1 MSYISAIETAVPAYC
16 HAQNVISAFYANSTD
31 DLMIRRKIHSISQK
45 AAIDTRYSVLND
57 YGKNPADFEFFSKNQ
72 WIEPEPSL
80 GQRMDCFRIE
90 ALKLSLEAIRKIK
103 GIENDKH
110 SITHV
115 ITVTCTG
122 LFTPGLDIELIKEL
136 NLKPSTQRSSINF
149 MGCNAA
155 ILALNSAHN
164 ICNSIPN
171 SKVLVVCVELC
182 TLHFQK
188 NYSDD
193 YILSTALFGDGC
205 AAVIVESEQT
215 QQFNNSKDSTHS
227 NNLKIQGFDSLIV
240 HEGFQEMAWQI
251 TEKGFIMNLTSYVSE
266 LINGNMQ
273 AFLASLNLDKSA
285 IDYWAIHPG
294 GKKILDDFKKTL
306 ALENDELS
314 HSYDVL
320 RNYGNMSSATVLFVL
335 KALFDERAA
344 AKKGE
349 TIFTAAFGPGL
360 SIETMRLE
368 YV

>member
-1 MSYISAIETAVPAYC
+1 MSD
-16 HAQNVISAFYANSTD
+16 FYANSTD
-31 DLMIRRKIHSISQK
+31 DLVVRRKIQAISRK
-45 AAIDTRYSVLND
+45 AAIDTRYSVLDD
-57 YGKNPADFEFFSKNQ
+57 YSKPPEDFTFFSKNRQ
-72 WIEPEPSL
+72 IDPEPTL
-80 GQRMDCFRIE
+80 GQRMSCFRTE
-90 ALKLSLEAIRKIK
+90 ALKLSLEAIQKIEK
-103 GIENDKH
+103 IETIKE

-136 NLKPSTQRSSINF
+136 NLKPTTQRSSINF

-155 ILALNSAHN
+155 ILALNSAHS

-193 YILSTALFGDGC
+193 YLLSSALFADGC
-205 AAVIVESEQT
+205 AAVIVDSEPT
-215 QQFNNSKDSTHS
+215 NEIK
-227 NNLKIQGFDSLIV
+227 NLKIQTFDSMII
-240 HEGFQEMAWQI
+240 HEGFQEMAWEI

-266 LINGNMQ
+266 LINGNMNE
-273 AFLASLNLDKSA
+273 FLSLMKVEKDS

-294 GKKILDDFKKTL
+294 GKKILDDFSNTL
-306 ALENDELS
+306 ELDIS
-314 HSYDVL
+314 KLHDSYEVL
-320 RNYGNMSSATVLFVL
+320 RQFGNMSSATILFVL
-335 KALFDERAA
+335 KALIDGNKS

-349 TIFTAAFGPGL
+349 TIFAAAFGPGL